1 MQKESLNKGKGLYF
15 LIFKTAVI
23 EIAVT
28 AISMLIFAAVMFLAG
43 LDKNLSPV
51 LATVSAAIG
60 TLIAAFFAAKKIGN
74 RGYLTGIAVGG
85 ATFIIIT
92 LISVPELKKQ

>member
-28 AISMLIFAAVMFLAG
+28 AIFMLIFAAVMF
-43 LDKNLSPV
+43 
-51 LATVSAAIG
+51 
-60 TLIAAFFAAKKIGN
+60 
-74 RGYLTGIAVGG
+74 
-85 ATFIIIT
+85 
-92 LISVPELKKQ
+92 